1 MYKKSSIL
9 LIFFLVISVFIPI
22 YPENISKIKTAGNF
36 YFKYIRSKKMK
47 NLSKSEKIVKNL
59 IKSYPNN
66 LLFKMIHGR
75 IYLQKASSSFWFWN
89 KYKWA
94 EKAITIQDNIIQKNP
109 DNIFLLHL
117 RAIGCLKL
125 PDFFDRLKIAEKDLK
140 KIINIIKDE
149 EISFNTLYWKE
160 YQHFHNNYTI
170 NYKSSPVI
178 IEKEF
183 LQKSYYHLA
192 VVYNRLENKKQFL
205 NYLNKTINYN
215 SKTKWAI
222 YARDLYQIRN
232 KKLYLKK

>member
-47 NLSKSEKIVKNL
+47 SLNKTEKIVKNL
-59 IKSYPNN
+59 TQSHPNN
-66 LLFKMIHGR
+66 LFFKMILGR

-94 EKAITIQDNIIQKNP
+94 EKAINIQDNIIQKDS

-125 PDFFDRLKIAEKDLK
+125 PDFFDRLQIAEKDFK
-140 KIINIIKDE
+140 KIINIIKDK
-149 EISFNTLYWKE
+149 EISIRTPYWKE

-170 NYKSSPVI
+170 DYKSSPAMI
-178 IEKEF
+178 KKEF

-192 VVYNRLENKKQFL
+192 VVYNRMENNKQFL
-205 NYLNKTINYN
+205 KYINKTINYN
-215 SKTKWAI
+215 NKTKWAI
-222 YARDLYQIRN
+222 YARDLYQIRK